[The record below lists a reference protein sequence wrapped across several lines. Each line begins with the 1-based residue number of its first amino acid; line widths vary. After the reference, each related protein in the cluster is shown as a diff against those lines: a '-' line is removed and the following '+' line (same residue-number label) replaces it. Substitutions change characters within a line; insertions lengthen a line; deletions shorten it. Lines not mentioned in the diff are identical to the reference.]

1 VQGSAAATAPY
12 FFLSYAHKSHGE
24 TRDDG
29 EANYWVSEFFRDLC
43 RSVERQANLPKGA
56 NSGFMD
62 RERRSGNDWPIGVLQ
77 ALAGCRVFVPLYS
90 PRYFADD
97 YCGKE
102 WSYFARRR
110 SDLSGAQDALIV
122 PGIWDPVETE
132 RLPKPARALRFG
144 YRGGD
149 AYEARGLYGI
159 MKVSRY
165 RAEYVR
171 AVSDLAGWIVEAA
184 DSQPFREGPAV
195 DHGALESAFGDIRS
209 ARGGSVAGRFRITV
223 VAPRRD
229 ELPAERTDSS
239 SYGASAM
246 DWRPY
251 APDSPRTIA
260 EDAADLARSL
270 PYPVEVGDVHQHERS
285 LLADDPRFGPQ
296 ILIVDPW
303 ALLVP
308 RSQQL
313 LQRVNDGQRPWVQVV
328 IPWNAADEESRRARG
343 KLRAV
348 LDATLQGKLAQ
359 AASISQMAAQGVPS
373 PGEFELVL
381 RQLIGVVA
389 KRYLANAAAFPPA
402 GETVERPRIS

>member
-1 VQGSAAATAPY
+1 VQGSAATAPY

-24 TRDDG
+24 TRDEGD
-29 EANYWVSEFFRDLC
+29 ANYWVGEFFRDLC
-43 RSVERQANLPKGA
+43 RSVERQANLPKD

-62 RERRSGNDWPIGVLQ
+62 RERRSGNEWPIGVLA

-90 PRYFADD
+90 PRYFADE

-102 WSYFARRR
+102 WSYFVRRR
-110 SDLSGAQDALIV
+110 SDISSAQDALIV
-122 PGIWDPVETE
+122 PGIWDPVETDG
-132 RLPKPARALRFG
+132 LPQAARALRFG
-144 YRGGD
+144 HRGGD

-171 AVSDLAGWIVEAA
+171 AVSDLAGWIIEAA
-184 DSQPFREGPAV
+184 ACQPFREGPAV
-195 DHGALESAFGDIRS
+195 NHGALESAFGDSPS
-209 ARGGSVAGRFRITV
+209 APGGSVAGRFRITV

-229 ELPAERTDSS
+229 ELPGERTDAS
-239 SYGASAM
+239 SYGASAL

-251 APDSPRTIA
+251 GQDSPRTIA

-270 PYPVEVGDVHQHERS
+270 RYPVEVGDAYQHEQS

-308 RSQQL
+308 HSQQL
-313 LQRVNDGQRPWVQVV
+313 LQRVNDGRRPWVQIV
-328 IPWNAADEESRRARG
+328 IPWNEADQESQQAQG

-348 LDATLQGKLAQ
+348 LHATLERKLAQ
-359 AASISQMAAQGVPS
+359 TKSISELAAQGVPS
-373 PGEFELVL
+373 PGEFDLVL
-381 RQLIGVVA
+381 GQLIGVVA

-402 GETVERPRIS
+402 GETFERPRIS

>member
-1 VQGSAAATAPY
+1 VQGSAATAPY

-29 EANYWVSEFFRDLC
+29 EANYWVGEFFRDLC
-43 RSVERQANLPKGA
+43 RSVERQAGLPKGS

-90 PRYFADD
+90 STYFSDEC
-97 YCGKE
+97 CGKE
-102 WSYFARRR
+102 WSYFVRRT
-110 SDLSGAQDALIV
+110 SDLSGGNDALIV

-132 RLPKPARALRFG
+132 KLPQASRALQFRH
-144 YRGGD
+144 RGGD

-171 AVSDLAGWIVEAA
+171 AVSDLAAWIVEAA
-184 DSQPFREGPAV
+184 GSQLFREGPAV
-195 DHGALESAFGDIRS
+195 DHGALESAFGDSRS
-209 ARGGSVAGRFRITV
+209 ARGGTVAGQFRITV

-229 ELPAERTDSS
+229 ELPGERTDSS
-239 SYGASAM
+239 SYGASAL
-246 DWRPY
+246 DWKPY

-270 PYPVEVGDVHQHERS
+270 RYPVELGDVRRHEQS

-308 RSQQL
+308 HTQQL
-313 LQRVNDGQRPWVQVV
+313 LQRVNNGQRPWVQVV
-328 IPWNAADEESRRARG
+328 IPWSAADEESQHARG

-359 AASISQMAAQGVPS
+359 TASISEMAAQGVPS
-373 PGEFELVL
+373 LAEFEMVL
-381 RQLIGVVA
+381 GQLIGVVA
-389 KRYLANAAAFPPA
+389 KRYLASAAAFPPA